1 MVVKRMPESSV
12 KITLGIE
19 LDKSEI
25 GQQIQEMQKELDSY
39 RLKIGVDREQLTG
52 SAPDANIARSKAPKS
67 FESADEGENV
77 DFGPLSDLATE
88 KFNET
93 FKLVETANN
102 SLSEILSE
110 IKSIRSELANQAQ
123 SNNLTSEKAKPIQS
137 ESGISGIESA
147 IKEAENSITTQMDA
161 LLTEVSTIS
170 ANLEN
175 TKGLSPISGEKGK
188 DIGGK
193 DISSDV
199 SRPLSS
205 SSDQSGTNSA
215 QGMQSAISSGLSS
228 VVSAIGTVRDGILPI
243 LTKIA
248 ETLLPEV
255 IKQVQ
260 FDFLKSLIGGA
271 VGNFGA
277 KLTSQVGGGA
287 AKVLSGVMTG
297 NSLPGETGSNSF
309 QRLFSEGFN
318 ANDPS
323 IVTTAIEAISMQI
336 ASLKDGTNS
345 QQECACLDSFQSILD
360 ALSESVQY
368 LSGIQSVLGDIQSQ
382 IALLPGTSI
391 IPGGTSSGSMSDP
404 GTNFNYKDYT
414 DADYSVLPQGLLPS
428 STEIDPELL
437 TKNFEKI
444 ARDVFSALGI
454 NFDKVLSTGSLPKLA
469 VDTQNKLEGGSKY
482 DQKTNTIT
490 IDKNTAQ
497 SMGTSEKIIKEA
509 FIIIVHEL
517 RHAIQ
522 TSFGRSNLGAT
533 IKRAEKGTPLPLGTT
548 KKTELLKLSD
558 LRDAS
563 KGYDVSEQ
571 VSASLRSNQ
580 NPATEKG
587 KRALEIDAEVFAQN
601 LADIIF
607 PGSSSLLRGA
617 KGNNAKQGETDF
629 ADLSKDLVKILKDL
643 TKAIQLFNVRTK
655 TALIVPSQKE
665 SRSKKDELLT
675 DRNKTNLIQPNNGKM
690 SPALMQDVSLENTIT
705 QEVDSVALSTAIGSQ
720 LDASL
725 KENSNILQMILEQ
738 VTLLEEN
745 VRLLGPDVGGD
756 SLFRAALNPANKA
769 KNAEVVDNEDFIRGP
784 KKRKRK
790 TIEETAGEW
799 GDKIENALGEMASRT
814 GKKLQKD
821 GMSEEETR
829 TMADQA
835 AGYAFANLAAFFP
848 STALDVALLPLNA
861 SLAALKLPF
870 AAAVAQLNPLVQM
883 MTETMR
889 TINPI
894 ETRFNT
900 IGGSPEKGADLMQ
913 FAETVSR
920 NLNTPLLASLEGYSK
935 LTAAAKGGKL
945 EGQDTQEL
953 FVGISNAISALGLN
967 AQDASLIFLA
977 FQQVISKGKVAAEE
991 LRGQIG
997 ERLPGVM
1004 QMAAKSM
1011 DMSLREFGDT
1021 LDRGEIQANT
1031 FLPKFGPLLTETY
1044 GPGAEEASKS
1054 FIGSLTEIENEIF
1067 NLQRLLVDQFGGALA
1082 KVTSAAAKA
1091 LNVVVGII
1099 DQVVL
1104 KSGLL
1109 FNAIMGVQAQILLGT
1124 AVLFSKFNLSMALAK
1139 LLSGQYAK
1147 LSLVLIPFFFGLFQE
1162 ILGDVFAKV
1171 FGIQVEQSISLTTN
1185 FFKNTL
1191 GLLFQIFQGVA
1202 DEPIEAFKR
1211 IIAIVMGVRD
1221 SILLLQKEVLGFVS
1235 TIGSRI
1241 ENLGKGFG
1249 TLLSPLGNVFN
1260 GISLSATVLLGRMNL
1275 VEKSISN
1282 IAKTSANQL
1291 SKIQFNA
1298 PTATPGQNTGQS
1310 SGQTGFNGEAIARA
1324 SIEMFGLFIIMI
1336 QSFVLIRIIGKE
1348 ILNMISAATMFRTKF
1363 TEAMLSLRTGKSLLG
1378 MMTLGFA
1385 GFQLVL
1391 AGLFSLMAL
1400 MVVKSD
1406 VLNSFFSEYRKVG
1419 KDLEMLAANLDKLTS
1434 KKIEVSTEIKSFNE
1448 QGVRDTPFQDKGLNL
1463 TPWRRRGVDNFT
1475 TDDMRLA
1482 MQRQID
1488 SNAYRRDLPLIPV
1501 GFNKG
1506 QGGLADTSNLQGLG
1520 GVLSS
1525 TTGEEGRP
1533 QSFDDLIELRKR
1545 MTEER
1550 SAIEQELT
1558 ITMGIDFTNTFEE
1571 INRLK
1576 SELDEINSQSEAIQ
1590 NKKSQGYP
1598 NPIGNLFVDMV
1609 GIANSVRVG
1618 GRKQEIESQLA
1629 AYQTQTNLA
1638 PGGSTT
1644 LGLNPIEQRITS
1656 LQQQLKTVDER
1667 IRDAQST
1674 NIPVTGTSGFASS
1687 IGFNQAT
1694 VISSLE
1700 KQRQSLIQSID
1711 YFKES
1716 IDFSAEAFDREI
1728 KKRNQRISELENP
1741 NNSIGKTGREG
1752 NTREIARLESDIAN
1766 LSRQKQAAL
1775 VVPLREELSRINQDL
1790 RAINLFANNPS
1801 VFNNAFNQDDT
1812 VLREIVSQQLDLFS
1826 MVQNDT
1832 ISPDRLNQ
1840 QSILTVLPELRRDVQ
1855 SEQDSVLSRLKL
1867 VEENIAQRSG
1877 FGSADSRVLEIGQE
1891 LAQLELV
1898 GSSANTRKQQLE
1910 QQLSQVPITAPID
1923 PRTKA
1928 AQYELE
1934 GLDRTIT
1941 ATNEKQTQLEEEL
1954 AQLDSSSSNT
1964 SKTIESLNKELKS
1977 LDNALVG
1984 LKGLNI
1990 FLGIAESYAALGAG
2004 KQSLDENKV
2013 AKALADLSDS
2023 LKNSPVQTRA
2033 GASFQS
2039 DPTLQKLAL
2048 LEQDILIELPKA
2060 KQGVIDTKSQKQLAL
2075 STPPNLQN
2083 EMVDVGTPGALNK
2096 DQKNRLIQIFNQE
2109 QELKKAR
2116 ETLEKEL
2123 SRDSQVDIGG
2133 LDVSTS
2139 LDSLDMTSY
2148 QLRQLNDALD
2158 SLRVEKEK
2166 ILAATKDLDG
2176 IVRVDT
2182 SARDNELASIDRA
2195 ITSAENRVAELNRQF
2210 SLIQKTKSEIG
2221 GIGQIQGQLESA
2233 AEDLKSPLRGFA
2245 GFRDSLSRSRAFE
2258 AEKLTS
2264 LGSELTPSLEGVSSF
2279 ILKQEDLS
2287 FPAKQ
2292 ALVGGLNSGDFSA
2305 TKQALDSF
2313 DIANGK
2319 VSFNGEELTGS
2330 KREIKE
2336 FTEALKKASNVLRL
2350 LEKQTGVGTSSKKT
2364 ALRENLGLT
2373 SSSDKRSEIASQYRV
2388 LISSLAAQGVFT
2400 ENQVKQLTQ
2409 EGIKIADAEK
2419 IIAEVKNQDGSS
2431 NFQATIQAMQTG
2443 GASSGD
2449 IKSVL
2454 DSLQKLDQLF
2464 VDAYALDPRGSVQVR
2479 RGTRGEEEYTN
2490 TEAALGKIEEQ
2501 SWKAARSL
2509 GIELY
2514 RGNIAQFEAAIKES
2528 RPGLAQNIDQ
2538 IRALES
2544 QLQEIGNQR
2553 LMVSQQLSSPDIT
2566 TAQRLDLESQAAS
2579 LDSQYTTLY
2588 RQKKTVGMPLSESQ
2602 NFYEKLDTSV
2612 KAFEEKIRTKL
2623 DEGKL
2628 SPEIGD
2634 IWLERLAKLRKE
2646 EITPALDLFGQW
2658 ENLMASSGEEAL
2670 EAAIKAMTRALET
2683 FESTAKLIDETT
2695 SRKLAD
2701 VSAKVREVISNPA
2714 LLAADFSLPV
2724 AVSPGDP
2731 TRIRAENDLASA
2743 TINEEQSRQKLEAAR
2758 RTKQEAD
2765 TEFAIAERNAAFSPR
2780 DSKENLMIARD
2791 KKISA
2796 QEIYSQAE
2804 QDYAANFEALADS
2817 QLALLSVEAQAPV
2830 RVAQFNSKQRG
2841 NSYKQQQLD
2850 RVLKEDDVRKFQL
2863 QDEIGLLNIQIAS
2876 NATELNSIVNGVEE
2890 GIITDVRKANA
2901 KIDELSNAQQD
2912 LIANRLDK
2920 LLEQENLERERSIK
2934 LLENQSSLSSKYFD
2948 VAINGYELLN
2958 KETERY
2964 TKQLENLTQVGE
2976 QLKTL
2981 SQAQFQVKIGRS
2993 ENQLSIADAGVATRE
3008 RLSAQDLSPR
3018 ERSFQK
3024 SRLSALSQLGQS
3036 YGVQPAAFGANEDAA
3051 LAEQQ
3056 KIATKLAKDK
3066 LDAMEKEQAIAAKL
3080 LDIELQRNQ
3089 IAAEMAVRE
3098 AEISKLRAE
3107 QAVTQAQFGLQQ
3119 ALLGTDD
3126 TAIKLAELELQIAKS
3141 QQGLSD
3147 AELGS
3152 AKENLALQSLF
3163 AQLQKEA
3170 FNLDSAS
3177 ARDGLITE
3185 VAGNQNVDIASI
3197 LQSLKNFKDFDPNK
3211 ANPREVFKPYLDWIE
3226 SQTPKRDPNTPIGLP
3241 LEAFNGD
3248 IQAWMNAN
3256 VAIAK
3261 QDEANKK
3268 SSAPAEIQ
3276 SLESLFTRVFG
3287 APVASK
3293 IDISNGPVKDIGKE
3307 IASLNAGRLGEKVAP
3322 TQEMIDSVSGQRD
3335 INNALEQAR
3344 RLAQATEPI
3353 DNSRMASD
3361 IYSISTSMA
3370 DSASS
3375 LLIIK
3380 ELLGRI
3386 ALGGA
3391 TGVPIAVPDLGN
3403 GGIASDNVKELI
3415 DSQQDNLR
3423 GILNEIVLP
3432 QAEDP
3437 SNGNGSKAVPVS
3449 PGTIGTERL
3458 PVGNQPYTL
3467 DLRDSILPPPAQI
3480 DPATTMPSSPE
3491 QKVSNLFNP
3500 TILNE
3505 SALLPAEANTQA
3517 NTGVLAMA
3525 RPILNPTIQNSVT
3538 TGYKPPDVNVAMQDR
3553 QPDYF
3558 YQKLAQTPNI
3568 DLASAQREP
3577 GYFYRNLASEVSP
3590 QVAYRVPPGIQATQ
3604 GATSYRPASN
3614 TTINITNKIDAASQ
3628 REMYAKIGE
3637 TQSKSILSALN
3648 QLA

>member
-1 MVVKRMPESSV
+1 M
-12 KITLGIE
+12 
-19 LDKSEI
+19 
-25 GQQIQEMQKELDSY
+25 QQIQQ
-39 RLKIGVDREQLTG
+39 IGKQ
-52 SAPDANIARSKAPKS
+52 
-67 FESADEGENV
+67 
-77 DFGPLSDLATE
+77 LSDLSGPAE
-88 KFNET
+88 D
-93 FKLVETANN
+93 
-102 SLSEILSE
+102 
-110 IKSIRSELANQAQ
+110 IRGRKQKIENDLAQLNVPDP
-123 SNNLTSEKAKPIQS
+123 LTSKVASK
-137 ESGISGIESA
+137 
-147 IKEAENSITTQMDA
+147 
-161 LLTEVSTIS
+161 
-170 ANLEN
+170 
-175 TKGLSPISGEKGK
+175 
-188 DIGGK
+188 
-193 DISSDV
+193 SSDELKHTINQLTRV
-199 SRPLSS
+199 LEQ
-205 SSDQSGTNSA
+205 SD
-215 QGMQSAISSGLSS
+215 
-228 VVSAIGTVRDGILPI
+228 
-243 LTKIA
+243 
-248 ETLLPEV
+248 
-255 IKQVQ
+255 
-260 FDFLKSLIGGA
+260 
-271 VGNFGA
+271 
-277 KLTSQVGGGA
+277 
-287 AKVLSGVMTG
+287 
-297 NSLPGETGSNSF
+297 
-309 QRLFSEGFN
+309 
-318 ANDPS
+318 
-323 IVTTAIEAISMQI
+323 
-336 ASLKDGTNS
+336 
-345 QQECACLDSFQSILD
+345 
-360 ALSESVQY
+360 
-368 LSGIQSVLGDIQSQ
+368 
-382 IALLPGTSI
+382 
-391 IPGGTSSGSMSDP
+391 
-404 GTNFNYKDYT
+404 
-414 DADYSVLPQGLLPS
+414 
-428 STEIDPELL
+428 
-437 TKNFEKI
+437 
-444 ARDVFSALGI
+444 
-454 NFDKVLSTGSLPKLA
+454 TGSLASTIFQRIPMIGNLPRLE
-469 VDTQNKLEGGSKY
+469 DTVVTQLTEATGRL
-482 DQKTNTIT
+482 
-490 IDKNTAQ
+490 NTAQ
-497 SMGTSEKIIKEA
+497 SA
-509 FIIIVHEL
+509 
-517 RHAIQ
+517 
-522 TSFGRSNLGAT
+522 RS
-533 IKRAEKGTPLPLGTT
+533 
-548 KKTELLKLSD
+548 
-558 LRDAS
+558 
-563 KGYDVSEQ
+563 
-571 VSASLRSNQ
+571 
-580 NPATEKG
+580 
-587 KRALEIDAEVFAQN
+587 
-601 LADIIF
+601 
-607 PGSSSLLRGA
+607 
-617 KGNNAKQGETDF
+617 
-629 ADLSKDLVKILKDL
+629 
-643 TKAIQLFNVRTK
+643 
-655 TALIVPSQKE
+655 
-665 SRSKKDELLT
+665 
-675 DRNKTNLIQPNNGKM
+675 
-690 SPALMQDVSLENTIT
+690 
-705 QEVDSVALSTAIGSQ
+705 
-720 LDASL
+720 
-725 KENSNILQMILEQ
+725 
-738 VTLLEEN
+738 
-745 VRLLGPDVGGD
+745 
-756 SLFRAALNPANKA
+756 
-769 KNAEVVDNEDFIRGP
+769 
-784 KKRKRK
+784 
-790 TIEETAGEW
+790 
-799 GDKIENALGEMASRT
+799 
-814 GKKLQKD
+814 
-821 GMSEEETR
+821 
-829 TMADQA
+829 
-835 AGYAFANLAAFFP
+835 
-848 STALDVALLPLNA
+848 
-861 SLAALKLPF
+861 
-870 AAAVAQLNPLVQM
+870 
-883 MTETMR
+883 
-889 TINPI
+889 
-894 ETRFNT
+894 
-900 IGGSPEKGADLMQ
+900 
-913 FAETVSR
+913 
-920 NLNTPLLASLEGYSK
+920 
-935 LTAAAKGGKL
+935 
-945 EGQDTQEL
+945 
-953 FVGISNAISALGLN
+953 
-967 AQDASLIFLA
+967 
-977 FQQVISKGKVAAEE
+977 
-991 LRGQIG
+991 
-997 ERLPGVM
+997 
-1004 QMAAKSM
+1004 
-1011 DMSLREFGDT
+1011 
-1021 LDRGEIQANT
+1021 
-1031 FLPKFGPLLTETY
+1031 
-1044 GPGAEEASKS
+1044 
-1054 FIGSLTEIENEIF
+1054 
-1067 NLQRLLVDQFGGALA
+1067 
-1082 KVTSAAAKA
+1082 
-1091 LNVVVGII
+1091 
-1099 DQVVL
+1099 
-1104 KSGLL
+1104 
-1109 FNAIMGVQAQILLGT
+1109 
-1124 AVLFSKFNLSMALAK
+1124 
-1139 LLSGQYAK
+1139 
-1147 LSLVLIPFFFGLFQE
+1147 
-1162 ILGDVFAKV
+1162 
-1171 FGIQVEQSISLTTN
+1171 
-1185 FFKNTL
+1185 
-1191 GLLFQIFQGVA
+1191 
-1202 DEPIEAFKR
+1202 
-1211 IIAIVMGVRD
+1211 
-1221 SILLLQKEVLGFVS
+1221 
-1235 TIGSRI
+1235 
-1241 ENLGKGFG
+1241 
-1249 TLLSPLGNVFN
+1249 
-1260 GISLSATVLLGRMNL
+1260 
-1275 VEKSISN
+1275 
-1282 IAKTSANQL
+1282 
-1291 SKIQFNA
+1291 
-1298 PTATPGQNTGQS
+1298 
-1310 SGQTGFNGEAIARA
+1310 
-1324 SIEMFGLFIIMI
+1324 
-1336 QSFVLIRIIGKE
+1336 
-1348 ILNMISAATMFRTKF
+1348 
-1363 TEAMLSLRTGKSLLG
+1363 
-1378 MMTLGFA
+1378 
-1385 GFQLVL
+1385 
-1391 AGLFSLMAL
+1391 
-1400 MVVKSD
+1400 
-1406 VLNSFFSEYRKVG
+1406 
-1419 KDLEMLAANLDKLTS
+1419 
-1434 KKIEVSTEIKSFNE
+1434 
-1448 QGVRDTPFQDKGLNL
+1448 
-1463 TPWRRRGVDNFT
+1463 
-1475 TDDMRLA
+1475 
-1482 MQRQID
+1482 
-1488 SNAYRRDLPLIPV
+1488 
-1501 GFNKG
+1501 
-1506 QGGLADTSNLQGLG
+1506 
-1520 GVLSS
+1520 
-1525 TTGEEGRP
+1525 
-1533 QSFDDLIELRKR
+1533 
-1545 MTEER
+1545 
-1550 SAIEQELT
+1550 
-1558 ITMGIDFTNTFEE
+1558 
-1571 INRLK
+1571 
-1576 SELDEINSQSEAIQ
+1576 
-1590 NKKSQGYP
+1590 
-1598 NPIGNLFVDMV
+1598 
-1609 GIANSVRVG
+1609 GIANSPFFATPYDLDSANLLTEEDIKNFNTLLYEEERLTKIVRDITVIAENGRDEILKIRAEG
-1618 GRKQEIESQLA
+1618 GDASLAEDRNRGALFSLAINKSDLANVPLRRQALLDQIGAREGLAPYQVNKQVRSDLLNANDQQIAIEKYTVADLSNQLALIQKAQGLASGLQLPVMPDVAVQQSAEAINRRKQELEKELALLNDVANESKK
-1629 AYQTQTNLA
+1629 
-1638 PGGSTT
+1638 
-1644 LGLNPIEQRITS
+1644 R
-1656 LQQQLKTVDER
+1656 
-1667 IRDAQST
+1667 RDALEQEDRQLR
-1674 NIPVTGTSGFASS
+1674 SS
-1687 IGFNQAT
+1687 ISVMTDKITEA
-1694 VISSLE
+1694 E
-1700 KQRQSLIQSID
+1700 K
-1711 YFKES
+1711 
-1716 IDFSAEAFDREI
+1716 
-1728 KKRNQRISELENP
+1728 
-1741 NNSIGKTGREG
+1741 
-1752 NTREIARLESDIAN
+1752 N
-1766 LSRQKQAAL
+1766 LSRI
-1775 VVPLREELSRINQDL
+1775 PSIGTG
-1790 RAINLFANNPS
+1790 AITQRDEMTRS
-1801 VFNNAFNQDDT
+1801 VA
-1812 VLREIVSQQLDLFS
+1812 VLDEEIVLNKNKQQ
-1826 MVQNDT
+1826 M
-1832 ISPDRLNQ
+1832 
-1840 QSILTVLPELRRDVQ
+1840 
-1855 SEQDSVLSRLKL
+1855 
-1867 VEENIAQRSG
+1867 
-1877 FGSADSRVLEIGQE
+1877 LEQE
-1891 LAQLELV
+1891 LAQLSE
-1898 GSSANTRKQQLE
+1898 GNTRTNPRKVEIQQELDKLVVR
-1910 QQLSQVPITAPID
+1910 QQVNDQQRKKIGRELAKGAAPRDTSD

-1934 GLDRTIT
+1934 GLDRAIT
-1941 ATNEKQTQLEEEL
+1941 ATNEKRARLEDEL

-2033 GASFQS
+2033 GANFRA

-2116 ETLEKEL
+2116 ETLKEL

-2182 SARDNELASIDRA
+2182 SARDNELASIDRS

-2350 LEKQTGVGTSSKKT
+2350 LEKQTGFGTSSKKT

-2479 RGTRGEEEYTN
+2479 RGTRGEEEYTD

-2623 DEGKL
+2623 DEGTL

-2993 ENQLSIADAGVATRE
+2993 ENQLSIADTAVATRE

-3163 AQLQKEA
+3163 SQLQKEA

-3197 LQSLKNFKDFDPNK
+3197 LQSLKNFKNFDPNK

-3248 IQAWMNAN
+3248 IQAWIEAN

-3293 IDISNGPVKDIGKE
+3293 IDISNGPVKDIGEE
-3307 IASLNAGRLGEKVAP
+3307 IARLNAGRLGEKIAP

-3344 RLAQATEPI
+3344 RLAQSTEPI

-3361 IYSISTSMA
+3361 IYAMSTSMA
-3370 DSASS
+3370 DSAAS
-3375 LLIIK
+3375 LLTIQ

-3386 ALGGA
+3386 TNGTA
-3391 TGVPIAVPDLGN
+3391 TGVSVAVPDLGQ
-3403 GGIASDNVKELI
+3403 GGQALDDVNKLI
-3415 DSQQDNLR
+3415 DSQQNNLR
-3423 GILNEIVLP
+3423 GTLNDIVLP
-3432 QAEDP
+3432 QAEDL
-3437 SNGNGSKAVPVS
+3437 SNGNGSKAVPAN
-3449 PGTIGTERL
+3449 PGIIGTEQF
-3458 PVGNQPYTL
+3458 PIGNQPYTL
-3467 DLRDSILPPPAQI
+3467 DLKDSILPPPVPYN
-3480 DPATTMPSSPE
+3480 PATTTPSSPE
-3491 QKVSNLFNP
+3491 QKVSSLFEP
-3500 TILNE
+3500 IIKTQSILP
-3505 SALLPAEANTQA
+3505 PAEANTQSNMGELA
-3517 NTGVLAMA
+3517 LAMA

-3538 TGYKPPDVNVAMQDR
+3538 PRYSPPAVNVDMQNK

-3558 YQKLAQTPNI
+3558 YQRLAQTPNI
-3568 DLASAQREP
+3568 DIASAQREP